1 MRKVIRHYIAL
12 GVDTIKLS
20 MSGEQITETRDAQD
34 CYFSDAETAACVDEA
49 HSNGVRLCAHARA
62 RDSVKMCI
70 RHGVDIIYHASW
82 IDDEGMDMLETVKHK
97 HIVAPGINWLIATIY
112 EADAF
117 GYSFEKAEQ
126 VGYKAE
132 LDVAVKALREM
143 HRRGITVLP
152 GGDYG
157 FAWTPHGTYARDL
170 EHFVKL
176 LGFTPM
182 EAIVAATAGV
192 AKLFMRE
199 GELGKIKPGYFADCI
214 LVDGDPLAD
223 ISILQDHAKLNVIMI
238 NGRLHK
244 ADYKEFLP
252 VLLEK
257 QSLNAMPTHN
267 GVLSSF
273 ISYKL
278 QDGTGRTRVGHLDSA
293 TGSVT
298 PIAFQSG
305 TAVEDLY
312 QLIEAGE
319 TNVVRSDGE
328 PFVLDDSVE
337 VLAPFRGRDILAIGK
352 NYSEHAK
359 EFNASGYDSSKYKI
373 GSFKPFIVVSYL
385 GLDACDSRQVVVP
398 CCNACLT

>member
-1 MRKVIRHYIAL
+1 MRKVIRHYVGL

-49 HSNGVRLCAHARA
+49 HKHGIRLCAHARA

-82 IDDEGMDMLETVKHK
+82 IDDEGMDMLEKAKHK
-97 HIVAPGINWLIATIY
+97 HIVAPGINWLISTVY

-126 VGYKAE
+126 AGYKRE
-132 LDVAVKALREM
+132 LDAAVEALRKM
-143 HRRGITVLP
+143 RKRGITVLP

-170 EHFVKL
+170 EHFVNL
-176 LGFTPM
+176 LGFKPM
-182 EAIVAATAGV
+182 EAIIAATAGV

-199 GELGKIKPGYFADCI
+199 DELGKIKPGYLADCI

-223 ISILQDHAKLNVIMI
+223 ISILQDPIKLNVIMI
-238 NGRLHK
+238 NSRLHK
-244 ADYKEFLP
+244 ASYKECMT
-252 VLLEK
+252 VSLER
-257 QSLNAMPTHN
+257 QFLNAMPTN
-267 GVLSSF
+267 DGVLTNF

-278 QDGTGRTRVGHLDSA
+278 QDGTERTRVGHFDPE
-293 TGSVT
+293 TGIIT
-298 PIAFQSG
+298 PVSFQSG

-319 TNVVRSDGE
+319 TNVTPSDSE
-328 PFVLDDSVE
+328 PFPLDAGVE
-337 VLAPFRGRDILAIGK
+337 ILAPFCGRDILAIGK

-359 EFNASGYDSSKYKI
+359 EFNASGYDSSKSELEYL
-373 GSFKPFIVVSYL
+373 SLPFFCSVFLLAIPFRE
-385 GLDACDSRQVVVP
+385 DHAAMCD
-398 CCNACLT
+398 

>member
-1 MRKVIRHYIAL
+1 MRKVIRRYIGL

-49 HSNGVRLCAHARA
+49 HKNGLRLCAHARA

-82 IDDEGMDMLETVKHK
+82 IDDEGMDMLEKAKHK
-97 HIVAPGINWLIATIY
+97 HIVAPGINWLVATTY
-112 EADAF
+112 AADAF

-126 VGYKAE
+126 AGYKKE
-132 LDVAVKALREM
+132 LDVAVKALKEM
-143 HRRGITVLP
+143 HKRGITVLP

-170 EHFVKL
+170 EHFVNL

-199 GELGKIKPGYFADCI
+199 DELGKIKPGYLADCI

-244 ADYKEFLP
+244 ANYKEFLP
-252 VLLEK
+252 MPLERRF
-257 QSLNAMPTHN
+257 LHTMPN
-267 GVLSSF
+267 NDGALSKF

-278 QDGTGRTRVGHLDSA
+278 RDGTGRTRVGHLNPE

-298 PIAFQSG
+298 PVAFQSG

-319 TNVVRSDGE
+319 TNVIPSDSE
-328 PFVLDDSVE
+328 PFALDDDVE
-337 VLAPFRGRDILAIGK
+337 ILAPFRGRDILAIGK

-359 EFNASGYDSSKYKI
+359 EFNASGYDSSKYELP
-373 GSFKPFIVVSYL
+373 SFALPCFCSSL
-385 GLDACDSRQVVVP
+385 RQAISQTRSVFYGM
-398 CCNACLT
+398 L